1 MITGIELS
9 LYASERLNIY
19 IDFYCR
25 IPSSPAADLLRKSL
39 VALYAHILRFVASAV
54 NTRRQSRASRMVH
67 AIWNADII
75 QGFER
80 TFEQLCGRVETDASA
95 CDRLLMQAL
104 VETNV
109 QSLRGLHDIQDSLEQ
124 LTNKASSALRKQE
137 HQHILDWASS
147 IPFEEHFR
155 LAESKALSGT
165 GEWLFQDV
173 NFVKWQ
179 NSSSSEILWLHGNA
193 GTGKSTVL

>member
-1 MITGIELS
+1 
-9 LYASERLNIY
+9 
-19 IDFYCR
+19 
-25 IPSSPAADLLRKSL
+25 
-39 VALYAHILRFVASAV
+39 
-54 NTRRQSRASRMVH
+54 MVH
-67 AIWNADII
+67 AIWNADMI

-109 QSLRGLHDIQDSLEQ
+109 HSLRGLHDIQDSLEQ
-124 LTNKASSALRKQE
+124 LTNKASSALHKQE
-137 HQHILDWASS
+137 HQHILDWASP

-155 LAESKALSGT
+155 LAGSKALSVT
-165 GEWLFQDV
+165 GEWLFQDM

-179 NSSSSEILWLHGNA
+179 RSSSSEILWLHGNA